1 MVLGIPW
8 EVDTDGLREYMAK
21 FGELED
27 CIVMKERST
36 GRSRGFGY
44 VTFSSVEDAKVDT
57 NTFFDV
63 YMFVFCAYFT
73 PLFCM
78 KLLSASM
85 CSVMLFLP

>member
-44 VTFSSVEDAKVDT
+44 VTFSSVEDAKRRKRK
-57 NTFFDV
+57 N
-63 YMFVFCAYFT
+63 
-73 PLFCM
+73 
-78 KLLSASM
+78 KNS
-85 CSVMLFLP
+85 